1 MPRLALLGGIGA
13 SGTAMARF
21 FHPSAKIREKWPQN
35 DKKRL
40 FGVLVTGEGIRRVQH
55 KNQMC
60 YLVRIPEI
68 DDSTIFHIV
77 KKNFKILAVPA
88 VPFDSERPA
97 AMRVD
102 PAPVAVPGEAV
113 NPDRI
118 ADSNVVPNIE
128 GYLDRDSLRGD
139 IEEQRRQGITVDDD
153 NEPLPE
159 NATPAQ
165 NEAQRIYESG
175 SWTTPR
181 ACCRR
186 SDGFAYPEGKFVNKR
201 WDVIADMSE
210 LDLFRMCFPEEYI
223 ADVVIPE
230 TNKGLQRKMD
240 LHEFYVFLGCIF
252 YMSCFVGID
261 NRADWWS
268 SSPIDMLS
276 GAPFRLNAYMSRK
289 RFDEIMSALKYTDKE
304 APTTFVDRFHE
315 VRQMIDARVGVLT
328 FMAFLHRRV
337 DERLVEQVL
346 PRLHVPPLQA
356 SPVRQRVPLDCRR

>member
-1 MPRLALLGGIGA
+1 MPRLALVGGVGA
-13 SGTAMARF
+13 TGTAMARF

-35 DKKRL
+35 DKRRL

-55 KNQMC
+55 KDQMC

-77 KKNFKILAVPA
+77 KKNFKILAAPA
-88 VPFDSERPA
+88 VPFDSESPG

-113 NPDRI
+113 NPDRV
-118 ADSNVVPNIE
+118 ADCNVVPNIE

-165 NEAQRIYESG
+165 NEAQLIYESG
-175 SWTTPR
+175 RWTTPR

-186 SDGFAYPEGKFVNKR
+186 SDGFAYPKGKFVNKR

-252 YMSCFVGID
+252 
-261 NRADWWS
+261 
-268 SSPIDMLS
+268 
-276 GAPFRLNAYMSRK
+276 
-289 RFDEIMSALKYTDKE
+289 
-304 APTTFVDRFHE
+304 
-315 VRQMIDARVGVLT
+315 
-328 FMAFLHRRV
+328 
-337 DERLVEQVL
+337 
-346 PRLHVPPLQA
+346 
-356 SPVRQRVPLDCRR
+356 